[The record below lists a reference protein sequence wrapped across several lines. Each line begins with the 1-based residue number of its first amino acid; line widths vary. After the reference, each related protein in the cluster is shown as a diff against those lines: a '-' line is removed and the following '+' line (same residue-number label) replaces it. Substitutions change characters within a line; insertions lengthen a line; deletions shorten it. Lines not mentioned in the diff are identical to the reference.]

1 MNNKLFAALFTATA
15 VTGMMTSTSA
25 SASATTTVTPSPAI
39 QSRDTAP
46 DYFKNNL
53 QNMKD
58 FVGKEARQLD
68 LKTINAQKVDL
79 SNFVL
84 KYQHDVNVFFLG
96 ETAGGYRN
104 RLDYKSIFNG
114 NTNTGKL
121 FGDTSCST
129 TDSIA
134 NFSSFCANPNDA
146 IAGRS
151 KTDSPLKVGDWVSIG
166 NQKAGTQLDFLL
178 HSNDINGGISGTN
191 VKTGQANTKGVWS
204 LNDALNPDGLQH
216 AMAYYYNDLL
226 VVGFEDLWGGGDK
239 DYNDTVFV
247 IDVGKDNARALAGI
261 TSVPE
266 PSGVAALLGVGAI
279 GFLKLRRRSS
289 LKVNVKSE

>member
-15 VTGMMTSTSA
+15 VTGMMTITPA
-25 SASATTTVTPSPAI
+25 SASATTTVTPSPTI
-39 QSRDTAP
+39 KSRDEAP

-58 FVGKEARQLD
+58 FVGKEARKLD

-79 SNFVL
+79 SKFIL

-104 RLDYKSIFNG
+104 RLDYQATFNG
-114 NTNTGKL
+114 NTSTGKL
-121 FGDTSCST
+121 FGDTSCSNK
-129 TDSIA
+129 DSIT
-134 NFSSFCANPNDA
+134 NFGSFCANPNNA

-151 KTDSPLKVGDWVSIG
+151 KTDSPLNVGDWVSLG
-166 NQKAGTQLDFLL
+166 TQKAGTQLDFLL
-178 HSNDINGGISGTN
+178 HSNDINGGIYGTN

-204 LNDALNPDGLQH
+204 LNDLLNPDGLQH

-247 IDVGKDNARALAGI
+247 IDVGKNNARVLAGI
-261 TSVPE
+261 QSVPE
-266 PSGVAALLGVGAI
+266 PSGTAALLGMGAI
-279 GFLKLRRRSS
+279 GFLKSRRRSTQT
-289 LKVNVKSE
+289 VKK